1 MRGRRRERDFLLGSL
16 GSVWRVSGDFEYRV
30 GRGRE
35 AWETSASG
43 PYVTIR
49 PGGPLDGLVT
59 LTATG
64 SDGRVIVE
72 ASWGVPQRRSSAT
85 AERVGHAAAD
95 DLARAWANELA
106 LGRAPRAD

>member
-1 MRGRRRERDFLLGSL
+1 
-16 GSVWRVSGDFEYRV
+16 VSADFEYRI
-30 GRGRE
+30 GQDRE
-35 AWETSASG
+35 AWETSAPG

-49 PGGPLDGLVT
+49 AGGPLDGLVT

-72 ASWGVPQRRSSAT
+72 ASWGMPHLRSSAT

-95 DLARAWANELA
+95 ELAQAWANELA
-106 LGRAPRAD
+106 AGREPQAD